1 MGKKEKAKDKIN
13 PQQTGGYLYSQQA
26 EMVFM
31 NFLTKMPDLDEV
43 LRKAGVT
50 RHRLNVL
57 MYDDEIYQ
65 CVEKRQ
71 DKLESAPFKLEPSK
85 GLPAKILTNELKKW
99 WSELSLGTQ
108 DARWY
113 GYSVLEAVYTNP
125 EQPSLFI
132 EGANIS
138 PYIGWNW
145 IGKKPM
151 QWFEPKNDGRLMLLQ
166 MYNDQHRDIE
176 CDQQFKHFLTQCKP
190 TYENPYGE
198 ALFSRLYWLWFFK
211 NGTTKF
217 WAKFVERFGNPLLL
231 GKSKNNTA
239 GLRDALL
246 SAHAA
251 SVLSVDANYDDVTL
265 LTASSNGNG
274 GSAAFES
281 FDKKIERSIQKVIL
295 GQTLT
300 SGTDSSGSRALGE
313 VHLEVQNN
321 KINADIRM
329 ITSTIQAVIDALCAL
344 NGWDRHIISIGDEQS
359 LNAPKAERD
368 VKLKNAGA
376 NLTPQYFQREYGL
389 QEGDVANATSQQKTL
404 PDVQFNALPRRA
416 FSFAADVKK
425 LSLEQQEVE
434 ELTDEQKGIQLLNQK
449 QINELI
455 QASETPEILAFNL
468 MQLMPGASQT
478 QFSLNLE
485 RALYAADVLGY
496 VTASEDK

>member
-1 MGKKEKAKDKIN
+1 MAKKYKSKDKDN
-13 PQQTGGYLYSQQA
+13 PQQAGGYLYSQQA
-26 EMVFM
+26 EVAFL

-50 RHRLNVL
+50 RHRLSVL

-71 DKLESAPFKLEPSK
+71 DKLESAPFKLEPSE
-85 GLPAKILTNELKKW
+85 GLPAQILTSELKKW

-113 GYSVLEAVYTNP
+113 GYSVLEAVYTKP
-125 EQPSLFI
+125 EQLSLFI
-132 EGANIS
+132 EGPNIT
-138 PYIGWNW
+138 PFIGWQW

-166 MYNDQHRDIE
+166 MYNNQHRDIE

-190 TYENPYGE
+190 SYENPYGE

-217 WAKFVERFGNPLLL
+217 WAKFVERFGNPLLK
-231 GKSKNNTA
+231 GKSKNVEA
-239 GLRDALL
+239 MLKALL
-246 SAHAA
+246 NAHAS
-251 SVLSVDANYDDVTL
+251 SVLSLNPDEDVDII
-265 LTASSNGNG
+265 TASSNGNG

-300 SGTDSSGSRALGE
+300 SGTDNSGSRALGE

-321 KINADIRM
+321 KVNADIRM
-329 ITSTIQAVIDALCAL
+329 ITSTIQAIIDALCAL
-344 NGWDRHIISIGDEQS
+344 NGWDRHIITIGDEQS
-359 LNAPKAERD
+359 LNADKADRD

-376 NLTPQYFQREYGL
+376 NLSSQYFKREYGL
-389 QEGDVANATSQQKTL
+389 QDGDVAEPQQS
-404 PDVQFNALPRRA
+404 PPAQQFKALPNRV
-416 FSFAADVKK
+416 FSSAADMKK
-425 LSLEQQEVE
+425 LSAEQQDVE
-434 ELTDEQKGIQLLNQK
+434 ELTDAQKLRLLDQK
-449 QINELI
+449 QVNDLL
-455 QASETPEILAFNL
+455 QMSASPEDVAFNL
-468 MQLMPGASQT
+468 VQLIPGAT
-478 QFSLNLE
+478 KTEFTANLE
-485 RALYAADVLGY
+485 RALFQADVMGY
-496 VTASEDK
+496 VYSQEGK